1 MVTQRAGQ
9 GSASSIHVKEEQH
22 QGEAPCEYRR
32 RAREHTIFGGAM
44 GALSVAGLAAFGTVM
59 CPLCVVAAPA
69 FLGSAA
75 WNARKARQKKGDDP
89 GYDGNLR
96 PGDRVEF

>member
-1 MVTQRAGQ
+1 MVKRNVTNED
-9 GSASSIHVKEEQH
+9 GSRIHVKGAEEP
-22 QGEAPCEYRR
+22 ECEHSR
-32 RAREHTIFGGAM
+32 RAREHTLFGGAM

-75 WNARKARQKKGDDP
+75 WNARKARQKKAEDP
-89 GYDGNLR
+89 GYDGNLA